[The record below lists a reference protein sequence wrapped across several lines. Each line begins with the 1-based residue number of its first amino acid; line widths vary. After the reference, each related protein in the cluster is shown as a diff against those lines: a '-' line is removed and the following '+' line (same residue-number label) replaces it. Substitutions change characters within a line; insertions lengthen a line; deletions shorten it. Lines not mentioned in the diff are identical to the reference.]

1 MIKNLIELTK
11 IRIGFLVLTTTL
23 IGFYLGNKGFGSN
36 ELLFYTLFGTL
47 LCSAGSSIFNNIIEV
62 ETDARMDRTKY
73 RVLPTKQISLSTASF
88 LGFIFII
95 SGLYILFYKV
105 NTLTGILAFC
115 TVASYLF
122 LYTPLKK
129 ISWIN
134 TSVGA
139 IPGALPPLGGWTA
152 ATNSLDPGGWILFFI
167 LFFWQHPHFYSIAF
181 IYKEDYSKAGLK
193 MLPVIDNGK
202 KTVLHIFMHA
212 LILIPISTLPFFFE
226 ISGPIYLVGAYLLS
240 NIYMLCCLPFIL
252 EQNEQNAKLIFKT
265 SLYYF
270 VLLFFIIIVDVSTL
284 RI

>member
-1 MIKNLIELTK
+1 MITNVIELTK
-11 IRIGFLVLTTTL
+11 LRIAFLVLTTTV
-23 IGFYLGNKGFGSN
+23 IGFYLGQQGIKSP
-36 ELLFYTLFGTL
+36 ELLLYTLVGTL
-47 LCSAGSSIFNNIIEV
+47 LCSAGSSVLNNVIEV
-62 ETDARMDRTKY
+62 ETDAKMNRTKD
-73 RVLPTKQISLSTASF
+73 RVLPTKKISLFTASL
-88 LGFIFII
+88 LGVLFIGF
-95 SGLYILFYKV
+95 GLAILFEKV
-105 NTLTGILAFC
+105 NTLTSILAFC
-115 TVASYLF
+115 TVVSYLA

-129 ISWIN
+129 VSWIN

-181 IYKEDYSKAGLK
+181 VHKEDYARAGLK

-212 LILIPISTLPFFFE
+212 LMLIPVSTLPFFFG
-226 ISGPIYLVGAYLLS
+226 ISGRIYLVGAYLLS

-252 EQNEQNAKLIFKT
+252 QQNEQNAKLIFKT

-270 VLLFFIIIVDVSTL
+270 VLLFFIILADV
-284 RI
+284 RF

>member
-1 MIKNLIELTK
+1 MITNLIELTK
-11 IRIGFLVLTTTL
+11 LRIAFLVLTTTV
-23 IGFYLGNKGFGSN
+23 IGFYLGQQGIKSP
-36 ELLFYTLFGTL
+36 ELLLYTLVGTL
-47 LCSAGSSIFNNIIEV
+47 LCSAGSSVLNNVIEV
-62 ETDARMDRTKY
+62 ETDAKMNRTKD
-73 RVLPTKQISLSTASF
+73 RVLPTKKISLFTASL
-88 LGFIFII
+88 LGVLFISF
-95 SGLYILFYKV
+95 GLAILFEKV
-105 NTLTGILAFC
+105 NTLTSILAFC
-115 TVASYLF
+115 TVVSYLA

-129 ISWIN
+129 VSWIN

-181 IYKEDYSKAGLK
+181 VHKEDYARAGLK

-212 LILIPISTLPFFFE
+212 LILIPVSTLPFFFG
-226 ISGPIYLVGAYLLS
+226 ISGRIYLVGAYLLS

-252 EQNEQNAKLIFKT
+252 QQNEQNAKLIFKT

-270 VLLFFIIIVDVSTL
+270 VLLFFIILADV
-284 RI
+284 RF

>member
-23 IGFYLGNKGFGSN
+23 IGFYLGNQGFGSN

-62 ETDARMDRTKY
+62 ETDARMERTKY
-73 RVLPTKQISLSTASF
+73 RVLPTKKISLSTASF
-88 LGFIFII
+88 LGLIFII
-95 SGLYILFYKV
+95 SGLYLLFDKV
-105 NTLTGILAFC
+105 NTLTSILAFC

-152 ATNSLDPGGWILFFI
+152 ATNSLDAGGWILFFI

-181 IYKEDYSKAGLK
+181 IHKEDYLKAGLK

-202 KTVLHIFMHA
+202 KTVLHIFVHA
-212 LILIPISTLPFFFE
+212 LILIPISTLPFFFG
-226 ISGPIYLVGAYLLS
+226 ISGRIYLVGAYFLS
-240 NIYMLCCLPFIL
+240 NIYMLCCLPFII
-252 EQNEQNAKLIFKT
+252 EQNEKNAKLIFKT

-270 VLLFFIIIVDVSTL
+270 VLLFFIILADV
-284 RI
+284 RF

>member
-1 MIKNLIELTK
+1 MITNLIELTK
-11 IRIGFLVLTTTL
+11 LRIAFLVLTTTV
-23 IGFYLGNKGFGSN
+23 IGFYLGQQGIQSP
-36 ELLFYTLFGTL
+36 ELLLYTLLGTL
-47 LCSAGSSIFNNIIEV
+47 LCSAGSSVLNNVIEV
-62 ETDARMDRTKY
+62 ETDAKMNRTKD
-73 RVLPTKQISLSTASF
+73 RVLPTKKISLFTASF
-88 LGFIFII
+88 LG
-95 SGLYILFYKV
+95 ILFIGFGLAILSEKV
-105 NTLTGILAFC
+105 NTLTSILAFC
-115 TVASYLF
+115 TVVSYLA

-129 ISWIN
+129 VSWIN

-181 IYKEDYSKAGLK
+181 VHKEDYARAGLK

-212 LILIPISTLPFFFE
+212 LILIPVSTLPFFFG
-226 ISGPIYLVGAYLLS
+226 ISGRIYLVGAYLLS

-252 EQNEQNAKLIFKT
+252 QQNEQNAKLIFKT

-270 VLLFFIIIVDVSTL
+270 VLLFFIILADV
-284 RI
+284 RF

>member
-11 IRIGFLVLTTTL
+11 IRIAFLVLTTTI
-23 IGFYLGNKGFGSN
+23 IGFYLGQQGIQSP
-36 ELLFYTLFGTL
+36 ELLLYTLLGTL
-47 LCSAGSSIFNNIIEV
+47 LCSAGSSVLNNVIEV
-62 ETDARMDRTKY
+62 ETDAKMNRTKD
-73 RVLPTKQISLSTASF
+73 RVLPTKKMSLFTASF
-88 LGFIFII
+88 LG
-95 SGLYILFYKV
+95 ILFIGFGLAILFEKV
-105 NTLTGILAFC
+105 NTLTSILAFC
-115 TVASYLF
+115 TVVSYLA

-129 ISWIN
+129 VSWIN

-181 IYKEDYSKAGLK
+181 VHKEDYARAGLK

-212 LILIPISTLPFFFE
+212 LILIPVSTLPFFFG
-226 ISGPIYLVGAYLLS
+226 ISGRIYLVGAYLLS

-252 EQNEQNAKLIFKT
+252 QQNEQNAKLIFKT

-270 VLLFFIIIVDVSTL
+270 VLLFFIILADV
-284 RI
+284 RF

>member
-1 MIKNLIELTK
+1 MITNLIELTK
-11 IRIGFLVLTTTL
+11 LRIAFLVLTTTV
-23 IGFYLGNKGFGSN
+23 IGFYLGQQGIKSP
-36 ELLFYTLFGTL
+36 ELLLYTLVGTL
-47 LCSAGSSIFNNIIEV
+47 LCSAGSSVLNNVIEV
-62 ETDARMDRTKY
+62 ETDAKMNRTKD
-73 RVLPTKQISLSTASF
+73 RVLPTKKISLFTASF
-88 LGFIFII
+88 LG
-95 SGLYILFYKV
+95 ILFIGFGLAILSEKV
-105 NTLTGILAFC
+105 NTLTSILAFC
-115 TVASYLF
+115 TVVSYLV

-129 ISWIN
+129 VSWIN

-181 IYKEDYSKAGLK
+181 VHKEDYARAGLK

-212 LILIPISTLPFFFE
+212 LILIPVSTLPFFFG
-226 ISGPIYLVGAYLLS
+226 ISGRIYLVGAYLLS

-252 EQNEQNAKLIFKT
+252 QQNEQNAKLIFKT

-270 VLLFFIIIVDVSTL
+270 VLLFFIILADV
-284 RI
+284 RF

>member
-1 MIKNLIELTK
+1 MITNLIELTK
-11 IRIGFLVLTTTL
+11 LRIAFLVLTTTV
-23 IGFYLGNKGFGSN
+23 IGFYLGQQGIKSP
-36 ELLFYTLFGTL
+36 ELLLYTLVGTL
-47 LCSAGSSIFNNIIEV
+47 LCSAGSSVLNNVIEV
-62 ETDARMDRTKY
+62 ETDAKMNRTKD
-73 RVLPTKQISLSTASF
+73 RVLPTKKISLFTASL
-88 LGFIFII
+88 LG
-95 SGLYILFYKV
+95 ILFIGFGLAILFEKV
-105 NTLTGILAFC
+105 NTLTSILAFC
-115 TVASYLF
+115 TVVSYLA

-129 ISWIN
+129 VSWIN

-181 IYKEDYSKAGLK
+181 IHKEDYARAGLK

-212 LILIPISTLPFFFE
+212 LILIPVSTLPFFFG
-226 ISGPIYLVGAYLLS
+226 ISGRIYLVGAYLLS

-252 EQNEQNAKLIFKT
+252 QQNEQNAKLIFKT

-270 VLLFFIIIVDVSTL
+270 VLLFFIILADV
-284 RI
+284 RF

>member
-1 MIKNLIELTK
+1 MITNLIELTK
-11 IRIGFLVLTTTL
+11 LRIAFLVLTTTV
-23 IGFYLGNKGFGSN
+23 IGFYLGQQGIKSP
-36 ELLFYTLFGTL
+36 ELLLYTLVGTL
-47 LCSAGSSIFNNIIEV
+47 LCSAGSSVLNNVIEV
-62 ETDARMDRTKY
+62 ETDAKMNRTKD
-73 RVLPTKQISLSTASF
+73 RVLPTKKISLFTASF
-88 LGFIFII
+88 LG
-95 SGLYILFYKV
+95 ILFIGFGLAILFEKV
-105 NTLTGILAFC
+105 NTLTSILAFC
-115 TVASYLF
+115 TVVSYLA

-129 ISWIN
+129 VSWIN

-181 IYKEDYSKAGLK
+181 VHKEDYARAGLK

-212 LILIPISTLPFFFE
+212 LILIPVSTLPFFFG
-226 ISGPIYLVGAYLLS
+226 ISGRIYLVGAYLLS

-252 EQNEQNAKLIFKT
+252 QQNEQNAKLIFKT

-270 VLLFFIIIVDVSTL
+270 VLLFFIILADV
-284 RI
+284 RF

>member
-1 MIKNLIELTK
+1 MITNLIELTK
-11 IRIGFLVLTTTL
+11 LRIAFLVLTTTV
-23 IGFYLGNKGFGSN
+23 IGFYLGQQGIKSP
-36 ELLFYTLFGTL
+36 ELLLYTLVGTL
-47 LCSAGSSIFNNIIEV
+47 LCSAGSSVLNNVIEV
-62 ETDARMDRTKY
+62 ETDAKMNRTKD
-73 RVLPTKQISLSTASF
+73 RVLPTKKISLFTASL
-88 LGFIFII
+88 LGVLFIGF
-95 SGLYILFYKV
+95 GLAILFEKV
-105 NTLTGILAFC
+105 NTLTSILAFC
-115 TVASYLF
+115 TVVSYLA

-129 ISWIN
+129 VSWIN

-181 IYKEDYSKAGLK
+181 VHKEDYARAGLK

-212 LILIPISTLPFFFE
+212 LILIPVSTLPFFFG
-226 ISGPIYLVGAYLLS
+226 ISGRIYLVGAYLLS

-252 EQNEQNAKLIFKT
+252 QQNEQNAKLIFKT

-270 VLLFFIIIVDVSTL
+270 VLLFFIILADV
-284 RI
+284 RF

>member
-1 MIKNLIELTK
+1 MITNLIELTK
-11 IRIGFLVLTTTL
+11 LRIAFLVLTTTV
-23 IGFYLGNKGFGSN
+23 IGFYLGQEGIESP
-36 ELLFYTLFGTL
+36 ELLLYTLLGTL
-47 LCSAGSSIFNNIIEV
+47 LCSAGSSVLNNVIEV
-62 ETDARMDRTKY
+62 ETDAKMNRTKD
-73 RVLPTKQISLSTASF
+73 RVLPTKKISLFTASF
-88 LGFIFII
+88 LG
-95 SGLYILFYKV
+95 ILFIGFGLAILFEKV
-105 NTLTGILAFC
+105 NTLTSILAFC
-115 TVASYLF
+115 TVVSYLA

-129 ISWIN
+129 VSWIN

-181 IYKEDYSKAGLK
+181 VHKEDYARAGLK

-212 LILIPISTLPFFFE
+212 LILIPVSTLPFFFG
-226 ISGPIYLVGAYLLS
+226 ISGRIYLVGAYLLS

-252 EQNEQNAKLIFKT
+252 QQNEQNAKLIFKT

-270 VLLFFIIIVDVSTL
+270 VLLFFIILADV
-284 RI
+284 RF

>member
-1 MIKNLIELTK
+1 MITNLIELTK
-11 IRIGFLVLTTTL
+11 LRIAFLVLTTTV
-23 IGFYLGNKGFGSN
+23 IGFYLGQQGIKSP
-36 ELLFYTLFGTL
+36 ELLLYTLVGTL
-47 LCSAGSSIFNNIIEV
+47 LCSAGSSVLNNVIEV
-62 ETDARMDRTKY
+62 ETDAKMNRTKD
-73 RVLPTKQISLSTASF
+73 RVLPTKKISLFTASF
-88 LGFIFII
+88 LG
-95 SGLYILFYKV
+95 ILFIGFGLAILFEKV
-105 NTLTGILAFC
+105 NTLTSILAFC
-115 TVASYLF
+115 TVVSYLV

-129 ISWIN
+129 VSWIN

-181 IYKEDYSKAGLK
+181 VHKEDYARAGLK

-212 LILIPISTLPFFFE
+212 LILIPVSTLPFFFG
-226 ISGPIYLVGAYLLS
+226 ISGRIYLVGAYLLS

-252 EQNEQNAKLIFKT
+252 QQNEQNAKLIFKT

-270 VLLFFIIIVDVSTL
+270 VLLFFIILADV
-284 RI
+284 RF